1 MNNKITITFEDSRKL
16 EVDYKTKVIDVVN
29 MVESNISD
37 ILALNINN
45 ELRSFNYEL
54 VKDSNIKYIKY
65 NSSDGYRVYSGT
77 LKMVL
82 YMALTS
88 IFSEADV
95 EFIATIKKDQYFLLN
110 NVKITDEKIKKI
122 KEKMQEIIDKDLP
135 ITKKVVPI
143 EEDIETES
151 FKNKKMHNI
160 VLDEKRQELYNNKH
174 KVKLQF
180 FRENDIVG
188 FDDCV
193 VDGKYLYECKCN
205 YKCHIN

>member
-95 EFIATIKKDQYFLLN
+95 EFIATI
-110 NVKITDEKIKKI
+110 
-122 KEKMQEIIDKDLP
+122 M
-135 ITKKVVPI
+135 
-143 EEDIETES
+143 
-151 FKNKKMHNI
+151 
-160 VLDEKRQELYNNKH
+160 
-174 KVKLQF
+174 
-180 FRENDIVG
+180 
-188 FDDCV
+188 
-193 VDGKYLYECKCN
+193 
-205 YKCHIN
+205 